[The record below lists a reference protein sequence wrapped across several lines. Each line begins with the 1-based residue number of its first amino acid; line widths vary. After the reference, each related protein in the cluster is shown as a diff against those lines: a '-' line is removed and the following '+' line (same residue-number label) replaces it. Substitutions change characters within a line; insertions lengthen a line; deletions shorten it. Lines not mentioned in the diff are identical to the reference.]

1 MSVVTRTI
9 ANALG
14 IAPDSASR
22 IIASAITVVAV
33 LVVRWVLLWIVG
45 RRTQDSGMQYR
56 WRKWSAYVAAFAG
69 IIVLGRIWFSG
80 VQSLVTYLGLV
91 SAGVAIALREPIA
104 NVFGWIFL
112 SSRRSFVVG
121 DRIPVADFTGDVI
134 DISVS
139 TFSLLEVAGLQT
151 GEQASGRIIHVPNGV
166 ILSQPVANYTQGFNY
181 IWNEIPITV
190 TFESDWERAKTLL
203 QSITSDVATDAAA
216 EAEKWI
222 SRAGRY
228 FFMKRD
234 AVSPTVYSRI
244 VGDGIEL
251 TLRYMC
257 EPQRRRSTTQEI
269 CERVLRAFAAED
281 GIDFAYKTT
290 RIFRQSEEGK
300 GTLKSRVLGEEDN
313 DSA

>member
-121 DRIPVADFTGDVI
+121 DRISVAD
-134 DISVS
+134 
-139 TFSLLEVAGLQT
+139 
-151 GEQASGRIIHVPNGV
+151 
-166 ILSQPVANYTQGFNY
+166 
-181 IWNEIPITV
+181 
-190 TFESDWERAKTLL
+190 
-203 QSITSDVATDAAA
+203 AA
-216 EAEKWI
+216 EIRIRLTGYSFARWVCVVTIDGRDLATWI
-222 SRAGRY
+222 
-228 FFMKRD
+228 K
-234 AVSPTVYSRI
+234 
-244 VGDGIEL
+244 ENKL
-251 TLRYMC
+251 TKADLC
-257 EPQRRRSTTQEI
+257 PDE
-269 CERVLRAFAAED
+269 
-281 GIDFAYKTT
+281 
-290 RIFRQSEEGK
+290 
-300 GTLKSRVLGEEDN
+300 
-313 DSA
+313 